1 LLLRDKARWGVRPR
15 RGHESLRPL
24 LAGGRRARVHGNVPR
39 RWVHV
44 RRSWWGTLTVVGG
57 DAVGSHGG
65 VAVLAATTV
74 VATVIVPISVVVAAF
89 TVACIVDAVEL

>member
-1 LLLRDKARWGVRPR
+1 
-15 RGHESLRPL
+15 
-24 LAGGRRARVHGNVPR
+24 
-39 RWVHV
+39 
-44 RRSWWGTLTVVGG
+44 
-57 DAVGSHGG
+57 VGSHGG